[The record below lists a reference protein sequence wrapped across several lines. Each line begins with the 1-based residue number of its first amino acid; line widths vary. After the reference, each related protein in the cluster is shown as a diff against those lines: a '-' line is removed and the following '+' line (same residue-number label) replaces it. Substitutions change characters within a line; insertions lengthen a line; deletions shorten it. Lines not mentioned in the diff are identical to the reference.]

1 MKFEE
6 INENNY
12 RECLRLK
19 VKKEQIGLVSEN
31 NALALAKAYVY
42 RNSAHPYVIYD
53 NEKMIGFI
61 QYRELYD
68 LGNYLIDKIMISD
81 EFQGK
86 GLGKKAME
94 LMIEKLKSESKYKKI
109 CLCVDLK
116 NEIAL
121 SLYRKLGF
129 RQIENEEEGE
139 IVLGIEWE

>member
-1 MKFEE
+1 
-6 INENNY
+6 
-12 RECLRLK
+12 
-19 VKKEQIGLVSEN
+19 
-31 NALALAKAYVY
+31 
-42 RNSAHPYVIYD
+42 
-53 NEKMIGFI
+53 MIGFI